1 MIVHRICKAKYGKT
15 AFSGAGGLESAGRW
29 HRKGQSIVYAAPT
42 LSLAALELFVHLG
55 RTDSKIKF
63 VSATATIPDNIL
75 IEVLAP
81 IALPAHWYS
90 SPPIAATM
98 ELGSRWCAEARSVAI
113 KVPSAVVRGEFNY
126 LLNPA
131 HSDFKRLIIS
141 NFEGFTF
148 DQRLW
153 K

>member
-1 MIVHRICKAKYGKT
+1 MIVHRICKTKYGNT

-63 VSATATIPDNIL
+63 VSATATIPENL
-75 IEVLAP
+75 EIEVLDPA
-81 IALPAHWYS
+81 ALPAHWYS
-90 SPPIAATM
+90 SPPIDATM

-113 KVPSAVVRGEFNY
+113 KVPSAVVHGEFNY

-131 HSDFKRLIIS
+131 HPDFKHLIIS
-141 NFEGFTF
+141 GTAAFTF
-148 DQRLW
+148 DQRPW